1 MWIQCCACVY
11 VEEAACL
18 AYPAACIKGHDSL
31 VQNSTMAPYTRL
43 IWGDAG
49 SSSEPKQGKGKT
61 GGRGLHGYL
70 IEKVHTIGSQ
80 PLVGVFAWR
89 YTHCCCNVATVQQ
102 GKCLETM
109 AEVNQSSRVA
119 HLPRVF

>member
-1 MWIQCCACVY
+1 MLGVPCC
-11 VEEAACL
+11 L
-18 AYPAACIKGHDSL
+18 HQG
-31 VQNSTMAPYTRL
+31 TRL
-43 IWGDAG
+43 LGAELDDGSIHQVDLGDAG
-49 SSSEPKQGKGKT
+49 SSSEPRQGKGKT
-61 GGRGLHGYL
+61 GGRGLHSYL

-80 PLVGVFAWR
+80 PLVGVFAWW
-89 YTHCCCNVATVQQ
+89 YTHCCCNVSTVQQ